1 MSAALLSI
9 APLLCRPSGGTP
21 EDQRNEEPVARSA
34 EPTAMAVDGDLAAI
48 HQPVLLREVLEYLTP
63 EPGDVIV
70 DATVGSGGHAAAI
83 VERIKPGGKLI
94 GIDRDPE
101 AIERARRRL
110 AGEPVVL
117 VNDDYG
123 RLEVILD
130 QLGIDAVDGVVIDAG
145 VSLEQ
150 LRTAQRGFSFRLEG
164 PLDMRMDPRL
174 ETTAA
179 DLVNRLPEE
188 ELARILWEYGGERR
202 ARSIARAVVA
212 TRQQNPIT
220 TTAQLA
226 ATITAAIPPRARP
239 RRLHA
244 ATKSFMALRIAV
256 NDELGSLRKALD
268 AAIHR
273 TRAGGRIVVLTY
285 HSLEGGEA
293 KGAFRRASNR
303 SPCPPFPSGEVP
315 RVRILT
321 KKAVKPSE
329 QEKRENP
336 RSRSATLRAA
346 EKL

>member
-1 MSAALLSI
+1 M
-9 APLLCRPSGGTP
+9 
-21 EDQRNEEPVARSA
+21 
-34 EPTAMAVDGDLAAI
+34 
-48 HQPVLLREVLEYLTP
+48 LEYLAP
-63 EPGDVIV
+63 EPGEVIV
-70 DATVGSGGHAAAI
+70 DATIGSAGHAAAI

-101 AIERARRRL
+101 ALERARKRL

-130 QLGIDAVDGVVIDAG
+130 QLGIDAVDGVLIDAG

-150 LRTAQRGFSFRLEG
+150 LRTAERGFSFRLDG

-179 DLVNRLPEE
+179 DLVNRLPED
-188 ELARILWEYGGERR
+188 ELAKLLWQYGGERR
-202 ARSIARAVVA
+202 ARSIARAIIA
-212 TRQQNPIT
+212 TRQQHPIT

-244 ATKSFMALRIAV
+244 ATKSFMAMRIAV
-256 NDELGSLRKALD
+256 NDELGSLRRALD

-273 TRAGGRIVVLTY
+273 TRVGGRLVVLTY
-285 HSLEGGEA
+285 HSLEGGEV
-293 KGAFRRASNR
+293 KGAFRRASDR

-315 RVRILT
+315 RVRLLT
-321 KKAVKPSE
+321 KKAIKPSE
-329 QEKRENP
+329 REKRENP
-336 RSRSATLRAA
+336 RSRSATLRAV
-346 EKL
+346 ERV